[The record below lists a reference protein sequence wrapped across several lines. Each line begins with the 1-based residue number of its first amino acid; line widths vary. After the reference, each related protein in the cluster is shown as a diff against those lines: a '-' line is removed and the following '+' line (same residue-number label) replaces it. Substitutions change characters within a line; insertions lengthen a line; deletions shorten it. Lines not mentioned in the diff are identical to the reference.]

1 VAYTQQTFSLPG
13 QRYGSFAGKE
23 SSAEPATPHTPG
35 ILTQLAPYAISG
47 GRYVFVAKAASD
59 EPTVQVGISVG
70 GAFESWEDYV
80 RAVHQKSQLEK
91 EVKKKKA
98 ELKKVEKQIQAAQK
112 KEPTEGILAK
122 LLTLELKKDEIKV
135 EVHAKQSDLISLQ
148 WIIDSQEIDDDDEEV
163 MFLGS

>member
-1 VAYTQQTFSLPG
+1 MWSLP
-13 QRYGSFAGKE
+13 RSSF
-23 SSAEPATPHTPG
+23 SAAHPNQAQLLLRDSADASRIRRSTHT
-35 ILTQLAPYAISG
+35 
-47 GRYVFVAKAASD
+47 
-59 EPTVQVGISVG
+59 PTVQVGISVG

-91 EVKKKKA
+91 EVKKKKV

-148 WIIDSQEIDDDDEEV
+148 WIIESQEIDDDDEEV